1 MSAGRRPNSFP
12 KQLRLLRR
20 GEFRR
25 VYDEGRRRSAPL
37 CTVFYRSNGLTES
50 RLGLTVPV
58 AVGDAVIRNRVKR
71 RVREAFRLN
80 RDVIPG
86 GWDIVV
92 NPRRD
97 AARVPFPVLVRQLI
111 RLFPADS
118 PPAAASVPNSAA
130 GSVAGSPPGSPRP
143 GAQ

>member
-1 MSAGRRPNSFP
+1 MSGGRRPNSFP

-37 CTVFYRSNGLTES
+37 CTVFYRSNGLSES

-58 AVGDAVIRNRVKR
+58 SVGNAVIRNRVKR
-71 RVREAFRLN
+71 RVREAFRMN
-80 RDVIPG
+80 RAAIPG

-92 NPRRD
+92 NPRPG
-97 AARVPFPVLVRQLI
+97 AAKVPFPALVRHLLH
-111 RLFPADS
+111 LFPAGP
-118 PPAAASVPNSAA
+118 PPAAPSSATTSTHASAP
-130 GSVAGSPPGSPRP
+130 GSVAKP
-143 GAQ
+143 GAL